1 MVYLIIVIICSVLI
15 YGSGI
20 LMNYIS
26 DNHKDKEW
34 INGVVACIDLFL
46 IGISIVSILNMI
58 CLLLPLALIVMGG
71 VIMLGVMVL
80 ILTYILNKLTNILK
94 K

>member
-1 MVYLIIVIICSVLI
+1 MIYGIIVIVCSVLI
-15 YGSGI
+15 YGSGV

-46 IGISIVSILNMI
+46 LGISFVAILNMI
-58 CLLLPLALIVMGG
+58 CLLLPLALMVVGG
-71 VIMLGVMVL
+71 VVLLGVLVL
-80 ILTYILNKLTNILK
+80 ILMYIVNKLTNILK

>member
-58 CLLLPLALIVMGG
+58 CLLLPLALIVIGG

>member
-1 MVYLIIVIICSVLI
+1 MVYLTIVIICSVLI